1 MIGRRRRKLLLH
13 HYLIILVSI
22 VLREEE
28 VWTLTIHLILL
39 LDSTAVI
46 KEGTTASAAPS
57 TVTTMPD
64 IPPWGTEDS
73 YKRVETEPVATFQI
87 SRNAYSTEIVF
98 DPPMYLS
105 PQPFH
110 FPDP

>member
-1 MIGRRRRKLLLH
+1 MIGRRRRKFLRH

-39 LDSTAVI
+39 LDSTTVI
-46 KEGTTASAAPS
+46 KEGTTAAAAPS
-57 TVTTMPD
+57 TGITMPD

-73 YKRVETEPVATFQI
+73 YNRVETEPVATFQI

-98 DPPMYLS
+98 DPPMYLPS
-105 PQPFH
+105 QPLH
-110 FPDP
+110 FL